1 MSFCS
6 LAPPS
11 TVAAV
16 LIGGVVLSTH
26 GSFGSKRPHS
36 PWLGTAAERQVS
48 QGHSPVNG
56 LSLII
61 VMSAAGT
68 DVSKEA
74 AKMVLADDNF
84 ATVNWHL
91 LCILLDQASL

>member
-1 MSFCS
+1 
-6 LAPPS
+6 
-11 TVAAV
+11 
-16 LIGGVVLSTH
+16 
-26 GSFGSKRPHS
+26 
-36 PWLGTAAERQVS
+36 
-48 QGHSPVNG
+48 
-56 LSLII
+56 
-61 VMSAAGT
+61 MSAAGT